1 MNFQV
6 NCAKNYQSSNFTK
19 NTRNNIMINEH
30 KSWSLG
36 ISASVPIGPGASISA
51 GLNVGKNRISNNY

>member
-1 MNFQV
+1 MSLGLY
-6 NCAKNYQSSNFTK
+6 CGTNYKSSDFTR

-36 ISASVPIGPGASISA
+36 ISATVPISPGASITA